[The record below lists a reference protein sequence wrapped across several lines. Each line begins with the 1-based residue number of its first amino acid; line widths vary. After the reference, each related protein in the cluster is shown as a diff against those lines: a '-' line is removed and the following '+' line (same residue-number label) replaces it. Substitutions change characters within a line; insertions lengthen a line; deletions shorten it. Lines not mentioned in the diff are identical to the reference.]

1 MKKHIQA
8 ELAEPMEKVEEF
20 FSHIPGAEQNLRETE
35 ITMGLASLGEYQVPM
50 AAINEPA
57 YVGDPRHVVG
67 DASSIIGSAEALA
80 LGRKDIG
87 LVDTRFVLDSS
98 RRPGSRRSPNGM
110 YRMVVEKRKGAI
122 ADAVADAAPNLMVN
136 QALSPWNVGYFQKVF
151 KRPLLYS
158 KALDLIKVE
167 SGTEP
172 WCEVMDLF
180 LADYMGFGSLEDTGA
195 LSNNAVRNV
204 NARAG
209 LMSSPVINMSSS
221 YSLSIEEMKRAEQ
234 SGSPFG
240 SQLITIKQRYA
251 DYVLRMLTA
260 YLIYFGNANTE
271 TVGLFN
277 VPTAITSYGSM
288 SMNKIWLSNSTNPGY
303 TQLAALQSVI
313 VPFLTTL
320 YNKLKSLKIV
330 VSPDCYNA
338 LTAPYSSTYSA
349 ESAIKALLGNFVAGK
364 TKDGGVPDIEFVI
377 EPLFAPNYRSNPFNS
392 SNSDYMMLI
401 ASELQVGP
409 DEEEM
414 PLIMFGAP
422 LMEFVY
428 PTIPGSYE
436 TQYKFLK
443 RVAGVFAPMGG
454 QSVAVWTGFGTQGVN
469 N

>member
-1 MKKHIQA
+1 MRVI
-8 ELAEPMEKVEEF
+8 ENF
-20 FSHIPGAEQNLRETE
+20 FAQIPGAEQNLRDTE
-35 ITMGLASLGEYQVPM
+35 VEMGLASLTEFQTPM
-50 AAINEPA
+50 AAIREPA

-67 DASSIIGSAEALA
+67 DASAILGSAEALA
-80 LGRKDIG
+80 LGRKNIS
-87 LVDTRFVLDSS
+87 LVDTRFVLDTTM
-98 RRPGSRRSPNGM
+98 RAGRGRSPNGM
-110 YRMVVEKRKGAI
+110 YRMAVEKRKGAI
-122 ADAVADAAPNLMVN
+122 ADSAVGDAAPNLMLA

-180 LADYMGFGSLEDTGA
+180 LADYIGFASLEDTGA

-204 NARAG
+204 NVKAG

-260 YLIYFGNANTE
+260 YLIYFGNTNTE
-271 TVGLFN
+271 TVGLLN
-277 VPTAITSYGSM
+277 VPTSITSYGST
-288 SMNKIWLSNSTNPGY
+288 SMNKIFLSNVTNPGAM
-303 TQLAALQSVI
+303 QLVALQGVI
-313 VPFLTTL
+313 VPFLTAL

-330 VSPDCYNA
+330 VSPICYNA
-338 LTAPYSSTYSA
+338 LTAPYSNTYSA
-349 ESAIKALLGNFVAGK
+349 ESALKALLGNFVAGK
-364 TKDGGVPDIEFVI
+364 TKDGGVPDIEFII
-377 EPLFAPNYRSNPFNS
+377 EPLFAPSTVFNS
-392 SNSDYMMLI
+392 NTYDYMMLI

-443 RVAGVFAPMGG
+443 RVAGIFAPMYG

>member
-1 MKKHIQA
+1 MIKRVQA
-8 ELAEPMEKVEEF
+8 ELSEPMEVIENF
-20 FSHIPGAEQNLRETE
+20 FSHIPGAEENLRNTE
-35 ITMGLASLGEYQVPM
+35 VMMGLARIPEYQTPLE
-50 AAINEPA
+50 AINRPA
-57 YVGDPRHVVG
+57 YVGDPMHVVG
-67 DASSIIGSAEALA
+67 DAASILGEADAKA
-80 LGRKDIG
+80 LGNKDLR
-87 LVDTRFVLDSS
+87 LVDTRFVLDTSL
-98 RRPGSRRSPNGM
+98 RAGRGRSPNGK
-110 YRMVVEKRKGAI
+110 YRMVVEKRRGAI
-122 ADAVADAAPNLMVN
+122 GDLAVGDAAPNLMVN

-151 KRPLLYS
+151 KAPLLYS

-180 LADYMGFGSLEDTGA
+180 LADYVGFASLEDTGA

-204 NARAG
+204 NVRAG
-209 LMSSPVINMSSS
+209 LMASPVINMSSS

-240 SQLITIKQRYA
+240 AQLITVKQRYA

-260 YLIYFGNANTE
+260 YLVYFGNTNTE
-271 TVGLFN
+271 TVGLLN
-277 VPTAITSYGSM
+277 DPTSITSYGST
-288 SMNKIWLSNSTNPGY
+288 SMNKIFLSNVTNAGA
-303 TQLAALQSVI
+303 TQLQALQAVI

-330 VSPDCYNA
+330 VSPTCYNA

-349 ESAIKALLGNFVAGK
+349 ESALKALLSNFVAGK

-377 EPLFAPNYRSNPFNS
+377 EPLFAPSTMFNS
-392 SNSDYMMLI
+392 NTYDYMMLI

-443 RVAGVFAPMGG
+443 RVAGVYAPLGG